1 MILIDNVI
9 PFLQINLSTVPI
21 RNKIE
26 LIMSAWSCIEKCGA
40 CCKFD
45 LKNRNG
51 IKNILSNED
60 IDLIKSMTSKDGW
73 CKNLDR
79 SNKKCLIYDER
90 PHFCRVEEFSI
101 NFKDYL
107 KYGDKFLIDCCK
119 QHIKSN
125 YGSQSNEMWNF
136 KSAIKNK

>member
-1 MILIDNVI
+1 MK
-9 PFLQINLSTVPI
+9 SWT
-21 RNKIE
+21 
-26 LIMSAWSCIEKCGA
+26 CIENCGA
-40 CCKFD
+40 CCKFNLCERSD
-45 LKNRNG
+45 LTDKL
-51 IKNILSNED
+51 KKED
-60 IDLIKSMTSKDGW
+60 IALINSMTDKDGW

-125 YGSQSNEMWNF
+125 YGSQSNEMKNF